1 VDNIA
6 AGPPVPTCFGP
17 DRRLTALAG
26 GLCVLAAI
34 TAWRAP
40 SSPGQLLLS
49 LAAAVLFGY
58 AASDLVFA
66 PRLAAGPDG
75 LVVRSPWAW
84 VRLPWERVDAVR
96 ADVHHRHGLRSVA
109 LEIDAGEQL
118 IVLSRRALGA
128 DPEAVATLV
137 RSLDPRRA

>member
-1 VDNIA
+1 MDNLA
-6 AGPPVPTCFGP
+6 AGPPASARFGP

-26 GLCVLAAI
+26 GLCVLAAVA
-34 TAWRAP
+34 AWRAP

-58 AASDLVFA
+58 AVSDLLFA

-84 VRLPWERVDAVR
+84 ARLPWDHIDAVR
-96 ADVHHRHGLRSVA
+96 ADVRHRHGLRTVA
-109 LEIDAGEQL
+109 LEIDAGERL

-128 DPEAVATLV
+128 DPEAVAARV
-137 RSLDPRRA
+137 RALDPRRV